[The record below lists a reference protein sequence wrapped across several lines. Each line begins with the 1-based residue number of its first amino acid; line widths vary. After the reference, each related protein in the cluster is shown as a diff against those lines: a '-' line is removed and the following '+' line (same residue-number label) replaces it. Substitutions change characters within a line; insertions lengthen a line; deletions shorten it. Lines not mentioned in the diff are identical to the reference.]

1 MDIVVYLLVPLLML
15 VGWGIERRIEQ
26 TGRRIARL
34 ERKVDLMMEQLG
46 IPEADPGLD
55 RVRAL
60 VRDGKRVEA
69 VRAYRRHTGAGLKEA
84 VDEVDRLG
92 GRP

>member
-1 MDIVVYLLVPLLML
+1 MDIAVYLLVPLLML

-26 TGRRIARL
+26 TGRRLARI
-34 ERKVDLMMEQLG
+34 ERKVDLVMERLG
-46 IPEADPGLD
+46 IEEADPGLD
-55 RVRAL
+55 RIRAL

-69 VRAYRRHTGAGLKEA
+69 VKAYRRHTGAGLKEA

-92 GRP
+92 NRP